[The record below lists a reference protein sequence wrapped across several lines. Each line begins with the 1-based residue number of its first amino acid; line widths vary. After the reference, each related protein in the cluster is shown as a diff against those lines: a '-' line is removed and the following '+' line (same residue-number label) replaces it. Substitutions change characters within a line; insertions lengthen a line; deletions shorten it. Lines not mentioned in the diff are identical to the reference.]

1 MILIIFWLPAEKN
14 QNESLSLTTAVVII
28 VVVLLFALPPV
39 VYIIVKKL
47 FSRFTQVHPNV
58 REHIGEAPTNERTG
72 FIQDNSPLSFDAL
85 PVSIRQPCNPQPL
98 GAGATVENSSVRV
111 SFGLV
116 VFYIKERFS

>member
-1 MILIIFWLPAEKN
+1 M
-14 QNESLSLTTAVVII
+14 II
-28 VVVLLFALPPV
+28 VVVPLFALPPV

-58 REHIGEAPTNERTG
+58 REHIGDAPTNERTG

-111 SFGLV
+111 SFDLV

>member
-1 MILIIFWLPAEKN
+1 M
-14 QNESLSLTTAVVII
+14 II
-28 VVVLLFALPPV
+28 VVVLLVALPPA
-39 VYIIVKKL
+39 VYIVKKL

-111 SFGLV
+111 SFGLA